1 MLDQTPSV
9 FPSDERTLE
18 YLRSVGR
25 KRDWRPIAAEEGA
38 QYELHDEIDLSSL
51 QPLIAKP
58 PSPANVVLV
67 REVAGANIYQAY
79 IGSSAKPGF
88 RDFAIAATIVRGREV
103 HDRVSFDINPSSRH
117 ILQTLAEKGYL
128 TELVAAGARTH
139 QPGCNGCI
147 AMGQAPAA
155 GRISLRT
162 VPRNFPGR
170 SGTREDSVY
179 LCSPETAAASPLK
192 GGITDPRDLGIS
204 YERIKEPE
212 RFSTSNKPYSA
223 TNGRQALNGRHQ
235 PLHFLSV
242 KTQTSTLARIK
253 I

>member
-1 MLDQTPSV
+1 VLDQTPSV

-51 QPLIAKP
+51 QPLVAKP

-67 REVAGANIYQAY
+67 REVAGADIYQAY

-128 TELVAAGARTH
+128 TELVAAGARAH
-139 QPGCNGCI
+139 QPGCNGC
-147 AMGQAPAA
+147 
-155 GRISLRT
+155 
-162 VPRNFPGR
+162 
-170 SGTREDSVY
+170 
-179 LCSPETAAASPLK
+179 
-192 GGITDPRDLGIS
+192 ITDPRDLGIS

-212 RFSTSNKPYSA
+212 RFSTSNKRYSA